1 MKRIFLFLALAIVTA
16 SMPAFAEIGPSN
28 RSTNVDYAGAVVN
41 GSLEQRFINVINSS
55 GGTISAGS
63 AVTLDLSAD
72 NGASVTVLTTAGLS
86 PLCVMVK
93 ACAAA
98 ALCRCQTYG
107 YMATGLFGNGVVN
120 AVAGSPWY
128 MSATV
133 AGYIAARTTPLATE
147 RAGGIFYDAATATGA
162 MEIFINL

>member
-1 MKRIFLFLALAIVTA
+1 MKMILVFLTFVFAVA
-16 SMPAFAEIGPSN
+16 SMPAFAEIGPIN
-28 RSTNVDYAGAVVN
+28 RSTNVDYAGAVVS
-41 GSLEQRFINVINSS
+41 GTLEQRFINVINSS
-55 GGTISAGS
+55 GASIAAGK

-86 PLCVMVK
+86 PLCVMVSS
-93 ACAAA
+93 CAIA
-98 ALCRCQTYG
+98 ALCKCQTYG
-107 YMATGLFGNGVVN
+107 YMSTGLFGNGIVN

-147 RAGGIFYDAATATGA
+147 VAGGIFYDAATATGA